1 MLIKSI
7 TLNNFRQFKGKQ
19 TLEFSTDD
27 KKNVTVL
34 LGDNTFGKTTIL
46 QAFNWCLYGVAD
58 FPKDSN
64 PDFLL
69 NLEVANEQAGI
80 EKKCEVYVELVLEHK
95 NTEYVVLR
103 KQAYVDRAYGNWN
116 SLNSQLMVSYKEND
130 ITKQVREGEERN
142 IINGILPQS
151 LSGYFFFDT
160 ERVSDISTRKDLSEA
175 VKGLL
180 GLAAVGNARKHLG
193 SRTLKATAIGQ
204 WNGALDSSGDE
215 RAREAVETI
224 SRESD
229 KIELLREEIA
239 NANKE
244 LDSLNIKKEKIAE
257 ILRDNQNTAELQRQK
272 QNLERQLEQEKGELA
287 DANKQFLKLFSV
299 NAVSYFELPLIEPAK
314 EFLVNANVDD
324 KGIRDMTEASIRDI
338 VKRGRCICGAEIIKP
353 EDGSLGNDAYQHIM
367 DELNYVL
374 PAHLGTAIMSFKD
387 LLATNEKNLAQF
399 YPTFEQLYKTI
410 QKHRDTI
417 AKLED
422 DITRIETSIFG
433 KENMSSYES
442 DMNHIKD
449 SIKRMSEKIERA
461 NRDIGA
467 SQSTI
472 EQAQKVYDGLVSAS
486 DRNKRLI
493 RYLAYGEKICEWID
507 ETYAEKEQEMRT
519 KLQER
524 VNSIFSRMYH
534 GERRVQIDN
543 QYHVTLFAHLN
554 GKEVITGESEGLKR
568 VKNFAF
574 IAGLV
579 DLAKEKASLGKNNEA
594 VTWDNEAYPLVMD
607 APFSNADETH
617 IKNISAILPEVAN
630 QVIMFVME
638 KDWQYA
644 EAVMSIRVGKYC
656 KLKKYTESHT
666 EIDE

>member
-1 MLIKSI
+1 MLIKCI

-19 TLEFSTDD
+19 TLEFSTDAE
-27 KKNVTVL
+27 KNVTVL
-34 LGDNTFGKTTIL
+34 LGENTFGKTTIL
-46 QAFNWCLYGVAD
+46 QAFNWCLYNVAD

-69 NLEVANEQAGI
+69 NLEVANEQAGV
-80 EKKCEVYVELVLEHK
+80 EQKCEVYVELVLEHK

-116 SLNSQLMVSYKEND
+116 ALNSHLTVSYKENG

-160 ERVSDISTRKDLSEA
+160 ERVSDINTRKDLSEA

-193 SRTLKATAIGQ
+193 ARTLKTTAIGQ

-215 RAREAVETI
+215 RAREAEEII

-229 KIELLREEIA
+229 RIEALREEIV

-244 LDSLNIKKEKIAE
+244 LDSLNTKKEGIAE
-257 ILRDNQNTAELQRQK
+257 IIRDNQSTAELQRQQ
-272 QNLERQLEQEKGELA
+272 QNLEKKLEEEKYELA
-287 DANKQFLKLFSV
+287 DVNKQFLKLFST
-299 NAVSYFELPLIEPAK
+299 NAVSYYELPLIVQAK
-314 EFLVNANVDD
+314 DFLNNANADD
-324 KGIRDMTEASIRDI
+324 KGIRDMTESSIRDI

-353 EDGSLGNDAYQHIM
+353 ENGNIGNEAYYHIM
-367 DELNYVL
+367 DELKYVL
-374 PAHLGTAIMSFKD
+374 PAHLGTAIMSFKE
-387 LLATNEKNLAQF
+387 LLVSNERNLVQF

-417 AKLED
+417 AKLEE
-422 DITRIETSIFG
+422 DIERIEASIFG

-442 DMNHIKD
+442 DMNHIKE

-467 SQSTI
+467 CQSSI
-472 EQAQKVYDGLVSAS
+472 DQAQKVYDSLVSAS

-493 RYLAYGEKICEWID
+493 RYLAYAERICAWID
-507 ETYAEKEQEMRT
+507 ETYAEKEQEMRI
-519 KLQER
+519 KIQEK
-524 VNSIFSRMYH
+524 VNDIFSEMYH

-543 QYHVTLFAHLN
+543 QYHVTLLAYLN
-554 GKEVITGESEGLKR
+554 GKEIITGESEGLKR

-579 DLAKEKASLGKNNEA
+579 NLAKEKASLGKNNEA
-594 VTWDNEAYPLVMD
+594 ITWDNEAYPLVMD

-617 IKNISAILPEVAN
+617 IKNISSVLPEVAN

-644 EAVMSIRVGKYC
+644 EPVMNVRVGKYC
-656 KLKKYTESHT
+656 KLKKFSETHT
-666 EIDE
+666 EIVK

>member
-80 EKKCEVYVELVLEHK
+80 EKKCEVYVELVLKHK

-116 SLNSQLMVSYKEND
+116 SLNSQLMVSYKENG

-287 DANKQFLKLFSV
+287 DANKQFLKLFSI

>member
-1 MLIKSI
+1 M
-7 TLNNFRQFKGKQ
+7 
-19 TLEFSTDD
+19 
-27 KKNVTVL
+27 
-34 LGDNTFGKTTIL
+34 
-46 QAFNWCLYGVAD
+46 
-58 FPKDSN
+58 
-64 PDFLL
+64 
-69 NLEVANEQAGI
+69 
-80 EKKCEVYVELVLEHK
+80 
-95 NTEYVVLR
+95 
-103 KQAYVDRAYGNWN
+103 N
-116 SLNSQLMVSYKEND
+116 SHLTVSYKENG

-193 SRTLKATAIGQ
+193 ARTLKTTAIGQ

-215 RAREAVETI
+215 RAREAEEII

-229 KIELLREEIA
+229 RIEALREEIV

-244 LDSLNIKKEKIAE
+244 LDSLNTKKEGIAE
-257 ILRDNQNTAELQRQK
+257 IIRDNQSTAELQRQQ
-272 QNLERQLEQEKGELA
+272 QNLEKKLEEEKYELA
-287 DANKQFLKLFSV
+287 DVNKQFLKLFST
-299 NAVSYFELPLIEPAK
+299 NAVSYYELPLIVQAK
-314 EFLVNANVDD
+314 DFLNNANADD
-324 KGIRDMTEASIRDI
+324 KGIRDMTESSIRDI

-353 EDGSLGNDAYQHIM
+353 ENGNIGNEAYYHIM
-367 DELNYVL
+367 DELKYVL
-374 PAHLGTAIMSFKD
+374 PAHLGTAIMSFKE
-387 LLATNEKNLAQF
+387 LLVSNERNLVQF

-417 AKLED
+417 AKLEE
-422 DITRIETSIFG
+422 DIERIEASIFG

-442 DMNHIKD
+442 DMNHIKE

-467 SQSTI
+467 CQSSI
-472 EQAQKVYDGLVSAS
+472 DQAQKVYDSLVSAS

-493 RYLAYGEKICEWID
+493 RYLAYAERICAWID
-507 ETYAEKEQEMRT
+507 ETYAEKEQEMRI
-519 KLQER
+519 KIQEK
-524 VNSIFSRMYH
+524 VNDIFSEMYH

-543 QYHVTLFAHLN
+543 QYHVTLLAYLN
-554 GKEVITGESEGLKR
+554 GKEIITGESEGLKR

-579 DLAKEKASLGKNNEA
+579 NLAKEKASLGKNNEA
-594 VTWDNEAYPLVMD
+594 ITWDNEAYPLVMD

-617 IKNISAILPEVAN
+617 IKNISSVLPEVAN

-644 EAVMSIRVGKYC
+644 EPVMNVRVGKYC
-656 KLKKYTESHT
+656 KLKKFSETHT
-666 EIDE
+666 EIVK